1 MATEN
6 TETPGSA
13 EASALATQFRVS
25 ADALDEGVRNGTAD
39 KALGDARAALSKRL
53 VTPADT
59 GASLRKKLEGAAF
72 TLDSANFTEAPRARD
87 WILMRPATSD
97 DRTGGGKLAVR
108 EGTSDPVVGVFP
120 AGKVGFLA
128 AAGGAGKT
136 AALVRLAL
144 AVATGRDWFDG
155 QWYPP
160 VAGRVLL
167 ALGEEDAEEIS
178 RRVYYTADQMKLT
191 SHERAVAIKSIL
203 ALPLA
208 GIPLPFIQQG
218 PDRNPVEAEGLGVV
232 RDILDKHAGDGWRL
246 LIFDPLSRFAS
257 SDAEKDNAQ
266 ATRLVQA
273 FETLAEVKG
282 GPGVIIAHHT
292 SQGSRSNESDASTNA
307 VRGVTAL
314 TDGARWVTQLS
325 PKTNRAPSPK
335 PEGWKP
341 TWTRTEFALLKSNY
355 GPPAE
360 PFYLVNERGVL
371 CAENEDQRAAREATR
386 DGAPSGQA
394 STSPPGSTHPKVG
407 RRL

>member
-1 MATEN
+1 MTDK
-6 TETPGSA
+6 ETRNRA
-13 EASALATQFRVS
+13 AQVLEALAEDVTRGKVHPSMVDRV
-25 ADALDEGVRNGTAD
+25 AGDRMRVAVPELDAGT
-39 KALGDARAALSKRL
+39 
-53 VTPADT
+53 
-59 GASLRKKLEGAAF
+59 SLREKLEGAAV
-72 TLDSANFTEAPRARD
+72 TLSPDYFSTAPKPRD
-87 WILMRPATSD
+87 WLLMRPGDNGDSH
-97 DRTGGGKLAVR
+97 
-108 EGTSDPVVGVFP
+108 VGVFP
-120 AGKVGFLA
+120 AGKVGMLA
-128 AAGGAGKT
+128 AAGGVGKT

-144 AVATGRDWFDG
+144 SVATGREWFKG
-155 QWYPP
+155 GWFPP
-160 VAGRVLL
+160 TRGRVLL
-167 ALGEEDAEEIS
+167 ALGEEDADEIK
-178 RRVYYTADQMKLT
+178 RRVYNTALQMNLDAAQ
-191 SHERAVAIKSIL
+191 RANAIANIT

-208 GIPLPFIQQG
+208 GIPLPFVQQG
-218 PDRNPVEAEGLGVV
+218 QNGNAVEAEGLDAV
-232 RDILDKHAGDGWRL
+232 RAILDKHAGDGWRL

-282 GPGVIIAHHT
+282 GPGVITAHHT